1 MFVYKQYDQTALD
14 RQYNNRLQVP
24 EYDIHLKRWEDTS
37 REAEKKFEGVYDIAY
52 GDHERERLDIYP
64 SSTKKSKTLVFIH
77 GGYWQRLDKSLF
89 QFVAE
94 GFLPYEF
101 TVVLITYPLAPS
113 VPLDT
118 IVASCKKAVQ
128 WIHANIQQYHGDP
141 DELFVA
147 GHSAGGHLAVMLM
160 SAGWQHSKTSFP
172 AGIVKGVCAMSGL
185 FDLEPIRLSEINEI
199 LGLDEYAVSSNSPV
213 DLMPDYTCP
222 MVIAVGADESD
233 EFISQSTAL
242 YSSWQKYNV
251 PIELLR
257 LPAINHYSIVESFAD
272 KNSYLHAAML
282 QLMGHQA

>member
-24 EYDIHLKRWEDTS
+24 EYGTHLKRWEDMS
-37 REAEKKFEGVYDIAY
+37 RETEKKLKAVHDIAY

-64 SSTKKSKTLVFIH
+64 SSKQNSKTLVFIH

-94 GFLPYEF
+94 AFLPYHL

-113 VPLDT
+113 VALDK

-128 WIHANIQQYHGDP
+128 WVHANIQQYNGDP
-141 DELFVA
+141 DELYVA

-160 SAGWQHSKTSFP
+160 SKM
-172 AGIVKGVCAMSGL
+172 VKGVCAMSGL
-185 FDLEPIRLSEINEI
+185 YDLEPIRLSEINEVMK
-199 LGLDEYAVSSNSPV
+199 LDQLAVSSNSPV
-213 DLMPDYTCP
+213 DLVAVCPCP
-222 MVIAVGADESD
+222 MVIAFGADESD
-233 EFISQSTAL
+233 EFISQSEAL
-242 YSSWQKYNV
+242 YFSWQKYNV
-251 PIELLR
+251 PMELLR

-272 KNSYLHAAML
+272 KNSSLHVAML
-282 QLMGHQA
+282 ELMGL